1 MSWPRRSST
10 NEAEALSGLR
20 LCPRTGAM
28 CMSDEHIPVRH
39 ETYVALKRIREDES
53 WQTFDKVIQQLIEY
67 RFKGRYDFGGVY

>member
-1 MSWPRRSST
+1 
-10 NEAEALSGLR
+10 
-20 LCPRTGAM
+20 M